1 MACIGL
7 GEIGVNI
14 IPILTGCLFAFLN
27 RLILIINGIMLPN
40 HPLIISL
47 FLGVAGLFS
56 IIPFIIL
63 KHRTKTLKNISSGDL
78 NSFIISDPKLSR
90 DILKKEITK
99 GKWKY
104 IILSSIST
112 AAEIALFTFTLKV
125 KTNLYIWNILS
136 TSIFCK
142 YFLKLK
148 LYRHHYLSI
157 IIIILTGI
165 IGDIISG
172 NIQSDITNNLLL
184 FFIRIIREILYSTH
198 ETVSKYLMEDKFCS
212 VYELPIYSAVCT
224 ITLMGIISI
233 FVPYHHLDNFQ
244 EYFENFNTKELL
256 VIFGIVFLHYGY
268 ILSILFTN
276 KKNTPCH
283 TFIINVFGQL
293 VININFT
300 SSISIPIVVCLV
312 FVLFI
317 SLIFNEI
324 IEINCFDLS
333 KNTRRNIVD
342 RAQNEDS
349 IIKKIPSFES
359 IEDEGYFLEFKE
371 KDDNEST
378 KSNN

>member
-1 MACIGL
+1 M
-7 GEIGVNI
+7 
-14 IPILTGCLFAFLN
+14 
-27 RLILIINGIMLPN
+27 
-40 HPLIISL
+40 
-47 FLGVAGLFS
+47 
-56 IIPFIIL
+56 
-63 KHRTKTLKNISSGDL
+63 
-78 NSFIISDPKLSR
+78 
-90 DILKKEITK
+90 
-99 GKWKY
+99 
-104 IILSSIST
+104 
-112 AAEIALFTFTLKV
+112 
-125 KTNLYIWNILS
+125 YIWNILS

-212 VYELPIYSAVCT
+212 VYELPIYSAVCI